1 MAQAIAPGGWIQ
13 PGETLFATFMP
24 AMFSTL
30 NGGNLMIG
38 KLKMKR
44 TTSRLAALFFASL
57 FALLSGPVIQAQT
70 NLADDAELV
79 ETRTEVPRLKA
90 AAAYKPK
97 DNIIEIE
104 LSEYAGYAGLIVA
117 NGGLEPNDDSI
128 FAKKYGFKVKL
139 SLSEE
144 ESWSSLNSG
153 RIAGAATTV
162 DVLSVYG
169 RQFSVVAALLLSFSR
184 GADGIVVN
192 RDIRTINKLKGKVLT
207 AAQFTETDFFIRYLA
222 QEAGLKI
229 KMLSTPADKADP
241 ESINMLYCADGFGA
255 GDIYL
260 RDLKA
265 GRNRFA
271 GCVTWEPKT
280 SEVAKESGGKAHV
293 LVTNRNLLI
302 VADILLLNKGFA
314 DTHPEIV
321 KGLVA
326 GGLEGNNLVRTEPG
340 KHLPV
345 ISKAFG
351 WDADETKAEL
361 AKIHLANLPENT
373 AFFSGQLDSA
383 GSFGFIYE
391 TASYVY
397 GKDLIGT
404 PVDSERFIAMAGL
417 KAAEESGLF
426 KNQKASIQPLK
437 NTAAAERNPNA
448 EVDALL
454 SKDIR
459 FTFLPNSS
467 KLDIDIVDNING
479 LRSITQLLKISP
491 GSRVLLRGHADGA
504 LIDQRRREG
513 GEAKVIQL
521 KIALKSL
528 SRARTAEVKDIL
540 TEKFGLD
547 ASRVESIGVGAD
559 EPTGKGPDADR
570 RVEVQWFM
578 AE

>member
-1 MAQAIAPGGWIQ
+1 MNSFSNLNRFQWRSLAPLFILLATLCARPVHAQP
-13 PGETLFATFMP
+13 
-24 AMFSTL
+24 S
-30 NGGNLMIG
+30 
-38 KLKMKR
+38 
-44 TTSRLAALFFASL
+44 
-57 FALLSGPVIQAQT
+57 
-70 NLADDAELV
+70 LADDAELV

-90 AAAYKPK
+90 AAAYTPK

-104 LSEYAGYAGLIVA
+104 LSEYAGYAGLIAA
-117 NGGLEPNDDSI
+117 NGGLEPNDNSI
-128 FAKKYGFKVKL
+128 FTKKYGFKVKL

-169 RQFSVVAALLLSFSR
+169 RQFSVVTPMLIGFSR

-192 RDIRTINKLKGKVLT
+192 KDIRTINQLKGKVIT
-207 AAQFTETDFFIRYLA
+207 AAQFTETDFFMRYLA

-229 KMLSTPADKADP
+229 KMLSTPADKPDA

-265 GRNRFA
+265 GRKRFA

-280 SEVAKESGGKAHV
+280 SEVAKASEGKAHV

-302 VADILLLNKGFA
+302 IADILLLNKGFA

-326 GGLEGNNLVRTEPG
+326 GSLEGNNMVRLEPA

-345 ISKAFG
+345 IGKAFN
-351 WDADETKAEL
+351 WTADETKAEL
-361 AKIHLANLPENT
+361 AKVHLANMPENL
-373 AFFSGQLDSA
+373 AFFAGQLDSA

-404 PVDSERFIAMAGL
+404 PVDSDRFIALAGL
-417 KAAEESGLF
+417 KAAEASGEF
-426 KNQKASIQPLK
+426 KMQKASIAPLK
-437 NTAAAERNPNA
+437 NTGVAERDPND
-448 EVDALL
+448 VIDALL

-459 FTFLPNSS
+459 FSFLPYSS
-467 KLDIDIVDNING
+467 KLDIDVVDNTNG
-479 LRSITQLLKISP
+479 LKSIAQLLKVSP

-521 KIALKSL
+521 KIALKRL
-528 SRARTAEVKDIL
+528 SKARTAEVKDIL
-540 TEKFGLD
+540 TEKFGID
-547 ASRVESIGVGAD
+547 TSRVETIGVGAD